1 MTEELENTQGGVQRR
16 TVVKGAA
23 WSVPV
28 IAAAVSV
35 PMTAATPTF
44 DVNVESERCNIVG
57 LTNPPYFTIEAQ
69 TGTIPA
75 GSVFDLTVNQGLLG
89 VGIFNNSPQDGYS
102 WVDLGLFEGV
112 KTYRITTDR
121 DITPSTP
128 LTVQY
133 LPSSGLAAFINSVA
147 RLDYVSSPSGVEGG
161 PGSNGQRQSVSY
173 AQVAGVYLFSCSD

>member
-1 MTEELENTQGGVQRR
+1 MTEELENAQGGVQRR

-28 IAAAVSV
+28 VAAAVSV

-44 DVNVESERCNIVG
+44 DVNVASVRCNLAG
-57 LTNPPYFTIEAQ
+57 LTNPPYFTIQAQ

-75 GSVFDLTVNQGLLG
+75 GSVFELKVDQGLLG
-89 VGIFNNSPQDGYS
+89 VGIFNNSPQAGFS
-102 WVDLGLFEGV
+102 WVDIGLFDGV
-112 KTYRITTDR
+112 RTYQITTDR

-128 LTVQY
+128 LDVRY
-133 LPSSGLAAFINSVA
+133 LPSSGVGAFINSVA
-147 RLDYVSSPSGVEGG
+147 TLDYVSSPSGVEGG

-173 AQVAGVYLFSCSD
+173 AQVFGVYLFSCSD